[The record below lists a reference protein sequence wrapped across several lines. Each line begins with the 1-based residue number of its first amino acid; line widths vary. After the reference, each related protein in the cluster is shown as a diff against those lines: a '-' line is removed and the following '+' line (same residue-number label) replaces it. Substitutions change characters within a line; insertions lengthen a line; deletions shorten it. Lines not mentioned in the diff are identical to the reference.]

1 MNIPNLLTLL
11 RLLFPIVISLLFLID
26 LDYSKERF
34 IVLTLFILFSITD
47 FFDGYIARKLNQES
61 VFGKI
66 FDPVSDKVLS
76 SSALIYILTFQNDV
90 LIPAVLII
98 TREFIVSGNR
108 EFMLVTKGKNIDV
121 IFISKVKTA
130 FQFIS
135 ISLFLAHDL
144 LLKYFD
150 IIHFAISCLWI
161 TTILTIYTG
170 FKYSYKVYFSH
181 KKRT

>member
-1 MNIPNLLTLL
+1 MNIPNILTLL

-90 LIPAVLII
+90 LIPALLII

-108 EFMLVTKGKNIDV
+108 EFMLVTNSLSLKMYILLCTNK
-121 IFISKVKTA
+121 
-130 FQFIS
+130 S
-135 ISLFLAHDL
+135 I
-144 LLKYFD
+144 
-150 IIHFAISCLWI
+150 
-161 TTILTIYTG
+161 
-170 FKYSYKVYFSH
+170 
-181 KKRT
+181 